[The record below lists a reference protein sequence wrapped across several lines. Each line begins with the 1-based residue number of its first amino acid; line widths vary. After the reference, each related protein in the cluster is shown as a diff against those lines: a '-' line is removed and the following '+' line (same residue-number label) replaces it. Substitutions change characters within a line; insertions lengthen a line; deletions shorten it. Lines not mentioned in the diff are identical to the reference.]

1 MSHATK
7 KQKTAQRANIIP
19 RPKINP
25 WSAVIVVASLIAIYG
40 LIPRLKQL
48 NGTAAALQA
57 ASPIWVIAALAMTVL
72 LFLASGY
79 AQYAASQ
86 GAGSLKKLTT
96 LELTGAFIDH
106 FMPFNAGSVSMIARY
121 YRRLGMTWTHALTIS
136 LYPTIFGMATTLALV
151 AIVSPVT
158 LSHLFR
164 HTFDGKLIVWG
175 FAIILAAAA
184 GTLIVV
190 APLRKR
196 VHAVAANVLKGI
208 TEIPFWPEFV
218 QLVVACMLLRIAGG
232 LALAFSV
239 YAVHASITVIDAFT
253 VFVTAQI
260 VSSFSPTPGGI
271 GTTDAFLVVGLSS
284 VGIDLPYA
292 VAASLVFRLVTF
304 WLPIIPGMIA
314 VHFAYRW
321 QAEGDVM
328 E

>member
-1 MSHATK
+1 MSHA
-7 KQKTAQRANIIP
+7 KQKHKAAKRTNTIP

-25 WSAVIVVASLIAIYG
+25 WSAVLVIASLVAIYG

-48 NGTAAALQA
+48 NGTAAALQT
-57 ASPIWVIAALAMTVL
+57 ASPIWVVAAIAMTVL

-106 FMPFNAGSVSMIARY
+106 FMPFNAGSVSLIARY
-121 YRRLGMTWTHALTIS
+121 YRQLGMTWTRSLTIS

-151 AIVSPVT
+151 AVVSPVT

-164 HTFDGKLIVWG
+164 RTFDGKILLWG
-175 FAIILAAAA
+175 FAIAAVAVA
-184 GTLIVV
+184 GTLVIA

-196 VHAVAANVLKGI
+196 VQAVVVNVLQGI
-208 TEIPFWPEFV
+208 AGIPFWPQFV
-218 QLVVACMLLRIAGG
+218 QLVVACVCLRVAGG

-239 YAVHASITVIDAFT
+239 YAVHSSITVIDAFT

-260 VSSFSPTPGGI
+260 VASLSPTPGGI
-271 GTTDAFLVVGLSS
+271 GTTDAFLVVGLTS

-321 QAEGDVM
+321 QSADDLTE
-328 E
+328 